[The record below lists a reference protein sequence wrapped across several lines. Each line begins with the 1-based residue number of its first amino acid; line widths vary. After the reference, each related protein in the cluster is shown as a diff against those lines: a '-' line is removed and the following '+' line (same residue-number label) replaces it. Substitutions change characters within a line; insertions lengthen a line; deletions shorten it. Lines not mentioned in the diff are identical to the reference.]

1 MTPSIMTPDMY
12 PLPAMKTEP
21 TPPVTVAIIGTGD
34 GGTPL
39 TSGVTAV
46 TPGHQPNLIVTLVT
60 PLVAI
65 LVRFVNQF
73 LTTLVGLVGA
83 GMTPAGG
90 RILHADDFVHL
101 VLTCASLS
109 IAGAGFA
116 LIKDCVTI
124 FSKLEQKY
132 PVGTGSV

>member
-1 MTPSIMTPDMY
+1 MEV
-12 PLPAMKTEP
+12 KTVTEAVA
-21 TPPVTVAIIGTGD
+21 PVPVAIIGTGD
-34 GGTPL
+34 GGSPL

-46 TPGHQPNLIVTLVT
+46 TPDHQPNLIVTIVT

-65 LVRFVNQF
+65 LVRFINQF

-109 IAGAGFA
+109 VAGAGFA
-116 LIKDCVTI
+116 LIKDCVTV
-124 FSKLEQKY
+124 FGRMESRY
-132 PVGTGSV
+132 PLITGSI

>member
-1 MTPSIMTPDMY
+1 MTDVVKIEAMPTIGVAVVATPDTPGS
-12 PLPAMKTEP
+12 PLQ
-21 TPPVTVAIIGTGD
+21 
-34 GGTPL
+34 
-39 TSGVTAV
+39 SGVTAV
-46 TPGHQPNLIVTLVT
+46 TPDHQPNLVITLVG
-60 PLVAI
+60 PLMAI

-90 RILHADDFVHL
+90 RILRADDFLHL

-124 FSKLEQKY
+124 FSSLERRF
-132 PVGTGSV
+132 PLGTGNV